1 MKKYLLLIVL
11 LPFLFLRCNGQPK
24 KFESIASTVFSEK
37 IKTTEKPQ
45 ILDVR
50 TPKEFEEQ
58 HIDNAINLNWNGDNF
73 ISKANQFD
81 KTKPVFVYCLSGG
94 RSKQAAAKLEELGFT
109 TVYELQGGIMK
120 WNAAGLATQPKQ
132 KITGMTLNEY
142 QNLLQSDK
150 KVLVNFYADWC
161 APCKKMLPYMLQ
173 LQKDLSNKV
182 VIIRLNADEHKTL
195 LNELKV
201 AELPTLLLYEKSK
214 IKWQYSGFISE
225 EDLKKQL

>member
-1 MKKYLLLIVL
+1 
-11 LPFLFLRCNGQPK
+11 
-24 KFESIASTVFSEK
+24 
-37 IKTTEKPQ
+37 
-45 ILDVR
+45 
-50 TPKEFEEQ
+50 
-58 HIDNAINLNWNGDNF
+58 
-73 ISKANQFD
+73 
-81 KTKPVFVYCLSGG
+81 
-94 RSKQAAAKLEELGFT
+94 
-109 TVYELQGGIMK
+109 MK
-120 WNAAGLATQPKQ
+120 WNAAGLATQPEQ